1 MIGSYFEMKHKSKTC
16 SSSSEDDSSSD
27 EELKEVALTL
37 SESISQQL
45 SKRQEQSSKVDNS
58 IFVLDKRPGNVSP
71 HLSPEKNEGE
81 EKLNENS
88 KSKATKK
95 RKKKNY
101 DGLSSYIHSNINL
114 MDPTSST
121 LVTSQKKGKNKEKDA
136 NKSDRAVEE
145 IMKKSVIKPDF
156 EKQDSLEPY
165 EESLRK
171 LKQKRK
177 KDREMSKGKGWFG
190 MRAPEMTDEAK
201 MNLEVLK
208 MRKALDPKRFYKGND
223 MKGIPKFF
231 QFGKV
236 VESAADFYHSRV
248 PKKKRK
254 ANLVQEL
261 IADAEFRKFN
271 KRKYVEIQEAKM
283 KGDGPYKRMK
293 RPVKKKKK

>member
-1 MIGSYFEMKHKSKTC
+1 MKHNSETY
-16 SSSSEDDSSSD
+16 SSSSEDESSSD
-27 EELKEVALTL
+27 EELKEVAFTL
-37 SESISQQL
+37 SESIAQQL
-45 SKRQEQSSKVDNS
+45 SKRQERCSQVDNS
-58 IFVLDKRPGNVSP
+58 IFVLDKRPGNISP
-71 HLSPEKNEGE
+71 NLSPKKDQGK
-81 EKLNENS
+81 EKLNETS
-88 KSKATKK
+88 KSNAIRKK
-95 RKKKNY
+95 KKKNY

-114 MDPTSST
+114 MDPSSSK
-121 LVTSQKKGKNKEKDA
+121 LGTSQKRRKNKEKDT
-136 NKSDRAVEE
+136 NKSDRTVQE
-145 IMKKSVIKPDF
+145 IMKKSIIKPDF

-177 KDREMSKGKGWFG
+177 KEREMTKGKGWFG

-223 MKGIPKFF
+223 MKGLPKFF

-283 KGDGPYKRMK
+283 KGEGPYKRMK
-293 RPVKKKKK
+293 RPKKKKK